1 MKQRSMQDKLDEA
14 IDIIEELSDILD
26 LDYIIDDLKK
36 DKTDEYNFLLACHI
50 FTQDRVNEF
59 LKQNKTED
67 KKQ

>member
-1 MKQRSMQDKLDEA
+1 MKQRSMQDKLNEA
-14 IDIIEELSDILD
+14 IDIIEELSDSLD

-50 FTQDRVNEF
+50 VTQDRVNEF

-67 KKQ
+67 K